1 MAQKTRNPGAGRRQ
15 GFAIEVVSDA
25 NLYSDHSPL
34 ALIRQAPH
42 HQDAPAVRRLV
53 ARFGLAPSTASA
65 VTLANGWG
73 AQ

>member
-25 NLYSDHSPL
+25 NLYSDHSPSLTFLQGDL
-34 ALIRQAPH
+34 AVQ
-42 HQDAPAVRRLV
+42 RLV
-53 ARFGLAPSTASA
+53 TRFGLAPSTASA
-65 VTLANGWG
+65 VAAANGWG